1 MNKATLLTLPCL
13 MATLLC
19 PGLAPGEEFLLYA
32 PKPAES
38 AAVPANPEEGILV
51 RNITIKGGDSLSKI
65 SREYSGHGSWYPQL
79 LLFNKIKDPNL
90 IYSGDTILVPIS
102 PERGVPAETTAPQK
116 SAKVAKPG
124 KGHKAVKTGKG
135 AKAAKAGKVVKSAAA
150 TKSAKPAKVV
160 KPVKVSKVG
169 KVQDEKRTEPTT
181 VVSPAA
187 PGVKAPK
194 AERPAKPAKVES
206 AKPATSTAQV
216 TMAGELDGF
225 RQAKDAYLAGQYQ
238 KALDLFADFVRR
250 FPNSSSV
257 PEAELY
263 RADSLLHLAGQ

>member
-1 MNKATLLTLPCL
+1 

-19 PGLAPGEEFLLYA
+19 PAHAPAEEFLLYA

-38 AAVPANPEEGILV
+38 AAVPSSPEEGILV
-51 RNITIKGGDSLSKI
+51 RNVTIKGGDSLSKI

-102 PERGVPAETTAPQK
+102 AERGVPDETKAAPRK
-116 SAKVAKPG
+116 AAKAAKPA
-124 KGHKAVKTGKG
+124 KGH
-135 AKAAKAGKVVKSAAA
+135 KAAKAGKG
-150 TKSAKPAKVV
+150 TKAGKGAKPAKAAKAAEPAAV
-160 KPVKVSKVG
+160 KMAKPG
-169 KVQDEKRTEPTT
+169 KVPKPAKAGKVPEERRTEQT
-181 VVSPAA
+181 VVA
-187 PGVKAPK
+187 PPIAPSAKLPK

-206 AKPATSTAQV
+206 AKPAAAQV
-216 TMAGELDGF
+216 TMAGELDSF

-238 KALDLFADFVRR
+238 KALDLFGEFIRR
-250 FPNSSSV
+250 FPNSAST

-263 RADSLLHLAGQ
+263 RADSLLHLSGQ

>member
-32 PKPAES
+32 PKPAEN
-38 AAVPANPEEGILV
+38 AAVPASPEEGILV
-51 RNITIKGGDSLSKI
+51 RNVTIKGGDSLSKI

-102 PERGVPAETTAPQK
+102 AERGVPEK
-116 SAKVAKPG
+116 SAAPR
-124 KGHKAVKTGKG
+124 KA
-135 AKAAKAGKVVKSAAA
+135 AKAAKSAKSAKGHKTAKAGKAATSAAA

-160 KPVKVSKVG
+160 KPAKVGKVGKVG
-169 KVQDEKRTEPTT
+169 KVQDEKRTEPKT

-187 PGVKAPK
+187 PSVKASK
-194 AERPAKPAKVES
+194 SERVAKPAKVES

-216 TMAGELDGF
+216 TMAGELESF